1 MMRRLLVALALM
13 MLAPVVDG
21 RERLEIRARP
31 AFSFAPAELQLE
43 FKITPDSE
51 NRGLVVSAESDT
63 FYRSSLIELEGERAQ
78 RVVSIRYQSLPAGD
92 YSVRGALI
100 DAEGHE
106 RAVVEKQITVM
117 TSGGEH

>member
-13 MLAPVVDG
+13 TLVAVVDG
-21 RERLEIRARP
+21 RERIEIRVRP
-31 AFSFAPAELQLE
+31 AFSIAPAEVQLE
-43 FKITPDSE
+43 FRITPDSE
-51 NRGLVVSAESDT
+51 NRGLVVSAESDA
-63 FYRSSLIELEGERAQ
+63 FYRSSLIELEGEHAQ

-106 RAVVEKQITVM
+106 RAAAEKQITVM

>member
-1 MMRRLLVALALM
+1 MMRRSLVALALM
-13 MLAPVVDG
+13 TLAPVVDG

-31 AFSFAPAELQLE
+31 AFSFAPAEVQLE
-43 FKITPDSE
+43 FRITPDSE
-51 NRGLVVSAESDT
+51 NRGLVVSAESDA

>member
-1 MMRRLLVALALM
+1 MMRRSLVALAVM
-13 MLAPVVDG
+13 TLASVG
-21 RERLEIRARP
+21 R
-31 AFSFAPAELQLE
+31 AE
-43 FKITPDSE
+43 
-51 NRGLVVSAESDT
+51 
-63 FYRSSLIELEGERAQ
+63 

-92 YSVRGALI
+92 YSLRGALI